1 MSKSV
6 ATEILPE
13 RLVEHR
19 AVQAW
24 SQLQPDRVEP
34 TRIEIL
40 KLTKKKSAVYRL
52 HGIGPDGRAVIAK
65 RCCVATAEV
74 ERMVYEEFLPRVSV
88 PALRCY
94 GFVKESEGDFCWL
107 FLEDAVGEVYSPQ
120 IPQHRALAGRWL
132 GTIHLALAPAQIK
145 ARLPDRGL
153 GYYLKLLRHCR
164 ATVRWILAEHITAPD
179 ADARM
184 LRSLEAH
191 CEVLESR
198 WSEMEKICEVIP
210 PTLVHDDFVVK
221 NVRIQ
226 SSPSGSGLLVFD
238 WEYAGW
244 GVPGADLAQFFLHVV
259 SPDLGAY
266 CSVVNGRYPHL
277 DEPTIQRVA
286 GCGTLL
292 RLVESMFWATKWMG
306 EGGYGALAKGVP
318 ALRVYEPN
326 LIEQL
331 RAMKWS

>member
-1 MSKSV
+1 MSKTV
-6 ATEILPE
+6 ATEVLPDQ
-13 RLVEHR
+13 LMEHR
-19 AVQAW
+19 AVRAW
-24 SQLQPDRVEP
+24 NQLQTDHPEP

-40 KLTKKKSAVYRL
+40 KLTKRKSAVYRV
-52 HGIGPDGRAVIAK
+52 HGVGPDGRAIIAK
-65 RCCVATAEV
+65 RCPMATAEV
-74 ERMVYEEFLPRVSV
+74 ERMVYAEFLPRVSV

-94 GFVKESEGDFCWL
+94 GSVKESEDFCWL
-107 FLEDAVGEVYSPQ
+107 FLEDAVGEIYSPQ

-132 GTIHLALAPAQIK
+132 GAIHLALAPAELK

-164 ATVRWILAEHITAPD
+164 ATVRSILAEHVAVPD

-184 LRSLEAH
+184 LRALEAH

-198 WSEMEKICEVIP
+198 WSEMEKICKVMP

-221 NVRIQ
+221 NVRIK
-226 SSPSGSGLLVFD
+226 SSPSDFGLLVFD

-244 GVPGADLAQFFLHVV
+244 GAPGPDLAQFFLHVV
-259 SPDLGAY
+259 SPDLSAY
-266 CSVVNGRYPHL
+266 CSVMKSGYPHL
-277 DEPTIQRVA
+277 DELTIQRVA

-292 RLVESMFWATKWMG
+292 RLVDSMFWATKWMG
-306 EGGYGALAKGVP
+306 AGEYRALAKGVH
-318 ALRVYEPN
+318 ALRVYQPT

-331 RAMKWS
+331 RAMRWS